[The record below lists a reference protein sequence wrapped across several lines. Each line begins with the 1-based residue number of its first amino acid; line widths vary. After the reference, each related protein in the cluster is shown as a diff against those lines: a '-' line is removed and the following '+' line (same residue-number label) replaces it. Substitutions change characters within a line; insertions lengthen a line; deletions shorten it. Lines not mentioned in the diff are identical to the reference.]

1 MRRRCV
7 MALAATALLAGSGGC
22 ELMRE
27 PTSIGDAPEMN
38 AVHAILMAGHD
49 RAVVVLTRASTFGAD
64 LRPAE
69 PLTGASV
76 RLIRGEQRI
85 ALAAGGDCVSSIII
99 PIDPDFSAGCYTG
112 TVPGGIATGDHF
124 ELEATLPGGGTIT
137 GATTV
142 PEPPALLGPA
152 PGAEIDVRVQIEL
165 EPEPFVASWSAEP
178 PGRRTEIG
186 LGSDRQDCVAMLRV
200 DRYIST
206 FYMDVTGAASATL
219 RTGPVGC
226 DDDEGT
232 PARLDAHLV
241 LIAYDANYSAYA
253 RIVDDPYAIAGNRA
267 AAGVRGAAGV
277 FGSAAAASVPVV
289 LVRR

>member
-1 MRRRCV
+1 MRRRCAA
-7 MALAATALLAGSGGC
+7 ALAAAALLAGSGGC

-27 PTSIGDAPEMN
+27 PTPLDGTTELI
-38 AVHAILMAGHD
+38 AVHAILVAGHD
-49 RAVVVLTRASTFGAD
+49 RAAVVLTRASTFGAD

-85 ALAAGGDCVSSIII
+85 ELAAGGDCVSSIAI

-112 TVPGGIATGDHF
+112 AVPGGIAPGDHF

-186 LGSDRQDCVAMLRV
+186 LSPDRQDCFARLWL
-200 DRYIST
+200 DRYDSA
-206 FYMDVTGAASATL
+206 FYLDVTGAASATL
-219 RTGPVGC
+219 RAGPVGC
-226 DDDEGT
+226 GGDEGT

-241 LIAYDANYSAYA
+241 LTAYDANYSAYA

-267 AAGVRGAAGV
+267 AAGVRGATGV
-277 FGSAAAASVPVV
+277 FGSAASASVPVV